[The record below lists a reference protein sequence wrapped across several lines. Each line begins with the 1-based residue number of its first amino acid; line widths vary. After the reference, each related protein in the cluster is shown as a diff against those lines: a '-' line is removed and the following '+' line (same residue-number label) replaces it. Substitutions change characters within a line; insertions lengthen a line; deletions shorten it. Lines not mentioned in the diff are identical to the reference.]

1 MSALPTAPVVQGD
14 SVPAS
19 PRFNPAA
26 SVTRLALTGPAEP
39 WNVAGKRVYLVGIG
53 GSGMQGM
60 ARLLKARGADVS
72 GSDSGASATTE
83 RLAADGIPVTFDQ
96 TKQWLPEGTDIVIAS
111 AAIKP
116 DHPQMLEAATRAG
129 GGVETLW
136 YAEALGRCMLGRT
149 AICIAGTHG
158 KSTTTSMLS
167 CVLSDCGLDPTAIV
181 GANCAQL
188 GGARGER
195 GGGFVIGSDTIE
207 SLGSW
212 QGRPGVVVAES
223 CEFNRSFHH
232 YHPSMAAITSVEADH
247 LDVYGSLDAVVES
260 FRHFASLIAPES
272 EGGLLL
278 IAHDGAHRREVTAG
292 ISAKVE
298 TIGFHPEADWQVS
311 FDPTTRTASV
321 VNNQRGMACGWTMLM
336 PGAHNAV
343 NAATAAA
350 FALVMG
356 ANPEQ
361 IASSLGQF
369 RGVDRRAQLLGVW
382 KGASNWA
389 GGVRVIDDYGHH
401 PTEVSTTLRA
411 LRQSE
416 RPESKGGRLICVFQP
431 HQASRTRHLM
441 EEFASA
447 FDAADIII
455 VPHIYFARDTEEDR
469 RSVTSADLVDR
480 LIEKGVQAM
489 HLYPFKA
496 IVTQLQATCREGD
509 TVVFMGAGPV
519 NQIGF
524 ELLRTSKA

>member
-1 MSALPTAPVVQGD
+1 MSALPNVPANQGD
-14 SVPAS
+14 PLPL
-19 PRFNPAA
+19 PRPHHGSAA
-26 SVTRLALTGPAEP
+26 APHLSLTGPAQP
-39 WNVAGKRVYLVGIG
+39 WDVKGKRCYLVGIG

-60 ARLLKARGADVS
+60 ARLLAARGAIVS
-72 GSDSGASATTE
+72 GSDNGRSTTTD
-83 RLAADGIPVTFDQ
+83 RLAADGFNVDFDQ
-96 TKQWLPEGTDIVIAS
+96 TKQWLPDGTDIVIAS

-116 DHPQMLEAATRAG
+116 DHPQMLEAATRGVA
-129 GGVETLW
+129 VETLW

-149 AICIAGTHG
+149 ALCIAGTHG

-167 CVLSDCGLDPTAIV
+167 CVLADCGFDPTAIV
-181 GANCAQL
+181 GATCGQL
-188 GGARGER
+188 GGASAQR
-195 GGGFVIGSDTIE
+195 GGGFVIGADAIAAPTP
-207 SLGSW
+207 W

-232 YHPSMAAITSVEADH
+232 YHPTMAAITSVEADH

-260 FRHFASLIAPES
+260 FHHFASLIAPES

-278 IAHDGAHRREVTAG
+278 IAHDGAHKREVSAG
-292 ISAKVE
+292 IAAKVE
-298 TIGFHPEADWQVS
+298 TIGFHPDADWLVTY
-311 FDPTTRTASV
+311 DPATRAASV
-321 VNNQRGMACGWTMLM
+321 ASKSRSLACAWTMLM
-336 PGAHNAV
+336 PGSHNAV

-356 ANPEQ
+356 AQPGT
-361 IASSLGQF
+361 IAASLSQF
-369 RGVDRRAQLLGVW
+369 RGVDRRVQLLGVW
-382 KGASNWA
+382 KGSPSWTN
-389 GGVRVIDDYGHH
+389 GVRVIDDYGHH

-411 LRQSE
+411 LRHAE
-416 RPESKGGRLICVFQP
+416 HPETLGGRLICVFQP
-431 HQASRTRHLM
+431 HQHSRTRHLM

-447 FDAADIII
+447 FDAADIVI

-496 IVTQLQATCREGD
+496 IVTQLQTMCRDGD

-524 ELLRTSKA
+524 DLLKTSK

>member
-1 MSALPTAPVVQGD
+1 MK
-14 SVPAS
+14 
-19 PRFNPAA
+19 
-26 SVTRLALTGPAEP
+26 
-39 WNVAGKRVYLVGIG
+39 GKRCYLVGIG

-60 ARLLKARGADVS
+60 ARMLASRGAIVS
-72 GSDSGASATTE
+72 GSDSGASSTTDK
-83 RLAADGIPVTFDQ
+83 LVADGFAVTFDQ
-96 TKQWLPEGTDIVIAS
+96 TKQWLPEGTDLVIAS

-116 DHPQMLEAATRAG
+116 DHPQMLEAQTRG
-129 GGVETLW
+129 IETLW

-149 AICIAGTHG
+149 AICVAGTHG

-181 GANCAQL
+181 GATCTQL

-195 GGGFVIGSDTIE
+195 GGGFVIGGETIAAQ
-207 SLGSW
+207 GTW

-232 YHPSMAAITSVEADH
+232 YHPTMAVITSVEADH

-260 FRHFASLIAPES
+260 FRHFASLIAPEN

-321 VNNQRGMACGWTMLM
+321 VNNSRNLACGWTMLM

-356 ANPEQ
+356 ATPEQ
-361 IASSLGQF
+361 IAGSLSQF

-382 KGASNWA
+382 KNDASWPN
-389 GGVRVIDDYGHH
+389 GVRVIDDYGHH

-416 RPESKGGRLICVFQP
+416 KPEAKGGRLICVFQP

-447 FDAADIII
+447 FDAADMVI

-496 IVTQLQATCREGD
+496 IVTQLQTMCRDGD

-524 ELLRTSKA
+524 ELLKTSKT

>member
-1 MSALPTAPVVQGD
+1 MSALPTAPATQGD
-14 SVPAS
+14 PLPL
-19 PRFNPAA
+19 PRTNPGSAA
-26 SVTRLALTGPAEP
+26 TPHLTLTGPAEP
-39 WNVAGKRVYLVGIG
+39 WDVKGKRCYLVGIG

-60 ARLLKARGADVS
+60 ARLLATRGATVS
-72 GSDSGASATTE
+72 GSDSGRSPTTDK
-83 RLAADGIPVTFDQ
+83 LAADGFALDFDQ

-116 DHPQMLEAATRAG
+116 DHPQMLEAATRG
-129 GGVETLW
+129 IETLW

-149 AICIAGTHG
+149 ALCIAGTHG

-181 GANCAQL
+181 GATCGQL
-188 GGARGER
+188 GGARGVR
-195 GGGFVIGSDTIE
+195 GGGFVIGGDEITVP
-207 SLGSW
+207 GPW
-212 QGRPGVVVAES
+212 RGRPGVIVAES

-232 YHPSMAAITSVEADH
+232 YHPTMAAITSVEADH
-247 LDVYGSLDAVVES
+247 LDVYGTLDAVVES
-260 FRHFASLIAPES
+260 FHHFASLIAPES

-278 IAHDGAHRREVTAG
+278 IAHDGANKREVTAG
-292 ISAKVE
+292 IAAKVE
-298 TIGFHPEADWQVS
+298 TIGFHPDADWVVT
-311 FDPTTRTASV
+311 FDPATRAAGV
-321 VNNQRGMACGWTMLM
+321 ANHKRNLACSWAMLM
-336 PGAHNAV
+336 PGSHNAV

-356 ANPEQ
+356 AQPAT
-361 IASSLGQF
+361 IAASLSQF
-369 RGVDRRAQLLGVW
+369 RGVDRRVQLLGVW
-382 KGASNWA
+382 KGSSSWSN
-389 GGVRVIDDYGHH
+389 GVRIIDDYGHH

-411 LRQSE
+411 LRHAEQTE
-416 RPESKGGRLICVFQP
+416 AKGGRLICVFQP

-447 FDAADIII
+447 FDAADMVI

-496 IVTQLQATCREGD
+496 IVTQLQTMCRDGD

-524 ELLRTSKA
+524 ELLKTSKA